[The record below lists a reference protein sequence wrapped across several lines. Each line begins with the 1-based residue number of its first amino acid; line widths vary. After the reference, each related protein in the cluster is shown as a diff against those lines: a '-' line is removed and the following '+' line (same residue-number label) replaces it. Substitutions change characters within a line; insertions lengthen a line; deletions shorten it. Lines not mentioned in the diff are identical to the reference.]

1 MIARPVRRPGPIPFV
16 NTGLLGSALS
26 EMSNAAPRTPH
37 SPHRQGP
44 GAMASNTTRTS
55 ARSARAMVPPPV
67 GREVRATFR
76 GHGVLC
82 VRSSA
87 SGALYRFEGHG
98 ASLVI
103 DPRDALMLRR
113 LSDLQVD

>member
-16 NTGLLGSALS
+16 NTGLLGLALS
-26 EMSNAAPRTPH
+26 DLSNPAPRAPHAAPR
-37 SPHRQGP
+37 QGQ
-44 GAMASNTTRTS
+44 GAMACTTARPS